1 MPPNTPKTPKTQSGS
16 GAAISSSYGNF
27 IHDDNELVNT
37 SDLQELRTHVMQ
49 LSQLSDAEKMAWQE
63 AIVDFVADRF
73 LDANEMCAQY
83 QSSSGVDPDRLSKSR
98 SAYNQIA
105 KQQDLAFF
113 PVSEPAFAGLPA
125 RLKHWRANL
134 EWLEQK
140 EGVVRTSGE
149 QPSIERGGLR
159 DEDDEDDEDEDEDE
173 ELARF
178 ESAQEPIDKHVH
190 FVGED
195 DLEVFPVP
203 NNSMRRHVESMT
215 PEEHREYRA
224 GIEQA
229 RADARR
235 EWQLEKLEA
244 RREAANQMRS
254 NALYG
259 RRPDAPK
266 PAGAWVRGSWVP
278 DTKGGGAMSSRSV
291 IAACSCITALVAMI
305 AK

>member
-1 MPPNTPKTPKTQSGS
+1 MKHQSMPPMPPST
-16 GAAISSSYGNF
+16 
-27 IHDDNELVNT
+27 
-37 SDLQELRTHVMQ
+37 Q
-49 LSQLSDAEKMAWQE
+49 LSQLSDAEKMAWQQ
-63 AIVDFVADRF
+63 AIVDFVTDRF
-73 LDANEMCAQY
+73 MDANDMCAQY
-83 QSSSGVDPDRLSKSR
+83 EASGGVDPERLSKSR
-98 SAYNQIA
+98 SEYNQIA
-105 KQQDLAFF
+105 KHQDMAFF
-113 PVSEPAFAGLPA
+113 PVSEPTFAGLPA
-125 RLKHWRANL
+125 RIKHWRASL

-140 EGVVRTSGE
+140 EGVVRTSGGRS
-149 QPSIERGGLR
+149 SITRGGLG
-159 DEDDEDDEDEDEDE
+159 DEEEEDE

-178 ESAQEPIDKHVH
+178 ESAQEPIDRHVH

-195 DLEVFPVP
+195 DLQVFPVP
-203 NNSMRRHVESMT
+203 NNTMRQHVESLT
-215 PEEHREYRA
+215 PDEHREYRA

-278 DTKGGGAMSSRSV
+278 DAKGGGALSSSSV
-291 IAACSCITALVAMI
+291 VAACTCITAIIAML